1 MTVALL
7 PNVRGRFDLVRTATT
22 DPSGRFRLDRVA
34 PGDYKVFA
42 WNEVSDGDWQDPDVM
57 RAYEERGTPI
67 RVGDGTTERV
77 RLTRSH
83 LDDVD
88 AVIGSRPRS

>member
-1 MTVALL
+1 MLTDTQLPAAGVTVALL

-42 WNEVSDGDWQDPDVM
+42 WSEVSDGDWQDPDCH
-57 RAYEERGTPI
+57 A
-67 RVGDGTTERV
+67 RV
-77 RLTRSH
+77 
-83 LDDVD
+83 
-88 AVIGSRPRS
+88 